1 MARGTRP
8 ISEIDSK
15 LVISEF
21 LPDVTLPVVQSYA
34 LINGKQSLKLNSAK
48 LVRAAIMQLEKGDSG
63 FKPYI
68 ITVKE
73 ISRMLNISASN
84 TYRDIDSITDD
95 IIKNPVEIKQ
105 SLPNGKEKWIKV
117 PWVSRCE
124 YNSDIGLLIRLN
136 DDLAP
141 LLLNLQEFMSQ
152 YPYEEIAEMRS
163 VYSIRIFEL
172 LMSRIKTEKEK
183 VQNCTIAITLQE
195 IREACDCVDLYS
207 EYSNLKLRVI
217 DPAVEDINKNT
228 SCLVTYR
235 CLKAGRKVA
244 ALEFNIISKDSVIE
258 TDT

>member
-1 MARGTRP
+1 M
-8 ISEIDSK
+8 
-15 LVISEF
+15 
-21 LPDVTLPVVQSYA
+21 PDVSLPVVQSYT

-68 ITVKE
+68 ITVQE
-73 ISRMLNISASN
+73 IAKMLNISASN

-105 SLPNGKEKWIKV
+105 NFPNGKEKWIKI

-136 DDLAP
+136 NDLAP

-152 YPYEEIAEMRS
+152 YSYEEIAEMRS

-172 LMSRIKTEKEK
+172 LMSRISQDMEKDKTF
-183 VQNCTIAITLQE
+183 TIAITLQE
-195 IREACDCVDLYS
+195 IREACDCVGLYS

-217 DPAVEDINKNT
+217 DPAVADINKNT
-228 SCLVTYR
+228 SCNVSYR
-235 CLKAGRKVA
+235 GLKVSRKVV
-244 ALEFNIISKDSVIE
+244 ALEFSLKSKSSE
-258 TDT
+258 AEA

>member
-1 MARGTRP
+1 MARGKRP
-8 ISEIDSK
+8 IAEVDSQ
-15 LVISEF
+15 LAISEF
-21 LPDVTLPVVQSYA
+21 MPDVSLPVAQSYT

-48 LVRAAIMQLEKGDSG
+48 LVRAAIMQLEKGDAG

-68 ITVKE
+68 ITVQE
-73 ISRMLNISASN
+73 IAKMLNISASN

-105 SLPNGKEKWIKV
+105 SSPNGKEKWIKI

-124 YNSDIGLLIRLN
+124 YNSDVGLLIRLN

-152 YPYEEIAEMRS
+152 YSYEEIAEMRS

-172 LMSRIKTEKEK
+172 LMSRIHQELEPDKTY
-183 VQNCTIAITLQE
+183 TIAITLQE
-195 IREACDCVDLYS
+195 LREACDCVGLYS

-228 SCLVTYR
+228 SCNVSYR
-235 CLKAGRKVA
+235 CLKASRKVV
-244 ALEFNIISKDSVIE
+244 ALEFSLIE
-258 TDT
+258 KPIKKEE

>member
-1 MARGTRP
+1 MARGKRP
-8 ISEIDSK
+8 IAEIDSQ
-15 LVISEF
+15 LAISDF
-21 LPDVTLPVVQSYA
+21 MPDVSLPVVQSYT

-68 ITVKE
+68 ITMQE
-73 ISRMLNISASN
+73 IAKMLNISASN

-105 SLPNGKEKWIKV
+105 NFPNGKEKWIKI

-152 YPYEEIAEMRS
+152 YSYEEIAEMRS

-172 LMSRIKTEKEK
+172 LMSRIN
-183 VQNCTIAITLQE
+183 QNIEPNQRCSVAITLQE
-195 IREACDCVDLYS
+195 IREACDCVGLYS

-228 SCLVTYR
+228 SYDVTYR
-235 CLKAGRKVA
+235 CLKASRKVV
-244 ALEFNIISKDSVIE
+244 ALEFSLTAKPKEVES
-258 TDT
+258 

>member
-15 LVISEF
+15 LAISEF
-21 LPDVTLPVVQSYA
+21 MPDVSLPVVQSYT

-68 ITVKE
+68 ITVQE
-73 ISRMLNISASN
+73 IAKMLNISASN

-105 SLPNGKEKWIKV
+105 NFPNGKEKWIKI

-136 DDLAP
+136 NDLAP

-152 YPYEEIAEMRS
+152 YSYEEIAEMRS

-172 LMSRIKTEKEK
+172 LMSRISQDMEKDKTF
-183 VQNCTIAITLQE
+183 TIAITLQE
-195 IREACDCVDLYS
+195 IREACDCVGLYS

-217 DPAVEDINKNT
+217 DPAVADINKNT
-228 SCLVTYR
+228 SCNVSYR
-235 CLKAGRKVA
+235 GLKVSRKVV
-244 ALEFNIISKDSVIE
+244 ALEFSLKSKSSE
-258 TDT
+258 AEA

>member
-1 MARGTRP
+1 MARGKRP
-8 ISEIDSK
+8 ITEIDSQ
-15 LVISEF
+15 LAISEF
-21 LPDVTLPVVQSYA
+21 MPDVSLPVVQSYT

-68 ITVKE
+68 ITIQE
-73 ISRMLNISASN
+73 IAKILNISASN
-84 TYRDIDSITDD
+84 TYRDIDNITDD
-95 IIKNPVEIKQ
+95 IIKNPVELKQ
-105 SLPNGKEKWIKV
+105 NFPNGKEKWIKI

-152 YPYEEIAEMRS
+152 YSYEEIAEMRS

-172 LMSRIKTEKEK
+172 LMSRIHQNLEPDKTFP
-183 VQNCTIAITLQE
+183 VIISLQE
-195 IREACDCVDLYS
+195 IREACDCVGLYS

-228 SCLVTYR
+228 SSNISYR
-235 CLKAGRKVA
+235 CLKSSRKVV
-244 ALEFNIISKDSVIE
+244 ALEFSISAKPKEVDK
-258 TDT
+258 